1 MMTEIIHHIGSG
13 LILAGA
19 FFVLSGAVGLVRFP
33 DFFTRLHPA
42 GVVDSLGLPLV
53 ILGLALHAG
62 FTLTGGKL
70 LLLLGFVLLI
80 SPTACHALAKAAFLA
95 EESRD
100 SEHSKL
106 RKRDVPHVDK
116 SIIEEQER

>member
-1 MMTEIIHHIGSG
+1 MTNEIIGYIGDA

-19 FFVLSGAVGLVRFP
+19 FFVFTGAMGLVRFP
-33 DFFTRLHPA
+33 DFFTRLHAA

-95 EESRD
+95 AETRESQR
-100 SEHSKL
+100 SKL
-106 RKRDVPHVDK
+106 LKRDVPRVDK
-116 SIIEEQER
+116 SAIGEQER